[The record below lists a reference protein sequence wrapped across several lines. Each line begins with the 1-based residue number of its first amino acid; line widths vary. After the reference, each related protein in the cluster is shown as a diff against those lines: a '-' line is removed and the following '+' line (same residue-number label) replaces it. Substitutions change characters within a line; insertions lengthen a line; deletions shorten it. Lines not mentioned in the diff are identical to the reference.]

1 MALRVLVVDDCRD
14 TVDTTILLLRQWGY
28 EGTAAYDGGAAVNLA
43 QQRGA
48 DMALLDVA
56 VPHVEDGYALAGQLR
71 ADVPLLVAVTGF
83 ADGEHRRRCE
93 EAGFDLVFAKPLDH
107 EQLPALLADAARLIA
122 DAGQSGGQP
131 QVWDEQA
138 RQGWTALRARWRYQQ
153 ELTAGPGG
161 AGDG

>member
-1 MALRVLVVDDCRD
+1 MD
-14 TVDTTILLLRQWGY
+14 
-28 EGTAAYDGGAAVNLA
+28 LA

-48 DMALLDVA
+48 DVALLDVA
-56 VPHVEDGYALAGQLR
+56 VPHLEDGYAVAGQPR
-71 ADVPLLVAVTGF
+71 PDVPLLVAVTGF

-93 EAGFDLVFAKPLDH
+93 EAGFDLVFVKPVDH
-107 EQLPALLADAARLIA
+107 DLVQALLADAAGLIA